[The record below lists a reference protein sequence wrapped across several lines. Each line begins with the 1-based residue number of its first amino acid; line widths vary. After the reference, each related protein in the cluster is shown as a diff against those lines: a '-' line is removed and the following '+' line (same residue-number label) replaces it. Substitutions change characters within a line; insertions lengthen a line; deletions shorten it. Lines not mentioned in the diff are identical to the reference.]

1 MSYQFLTVERN
12 GGVERV
18 TLNRPD
24 VRNAFNEQVIAD
36 LTAWAR
42 RAHDDETL
50 RVVVFSGAGKTFSA
64 GADAAWMAKKAGYSH
79 DDNVRDARAA
89 AAMFLAI
96 NTIPAIVIGRIHGAA
111 LGGGSGLAAVCD
123 IVVAAEDAIFGFT
136 ETKLGILPA
145 MISPYVLQKIGA
157 SAARDLFLTGRRFD
171 AKKAREIGLVH
182 EVVTASDLDAAVD
195 RLVNEALSA
204 SPTAVARSKPL
215 IQNVIGQA
223 PADVMGITAD
233 AIAAQRVSPEGQE
246 GLNAFLEKRT
256 PSWTVTPS
264 TSAKASTF
272 GKPAA
277 DKPADK

>member
-1 MSYQFLTVERN
+1 MSYQFLTVERK

-24 VRNAFNEQVIAD
+24 VRNAFNEHVISE

-42 RAHDDETL
+42 RAHGDETL
-50 RVVVFSGAGKTFSA
+50 RVVVFAGAGKVFSA
-64 GADAAWMAKKAGYSH
+64 GADAAWMAKMAGYSH
-79 DDNVRDARAA
+79 DDNVRDARAGA
-89 AAMFLAI
+89 EMFLAI
-96 NTIPAIVIGRIHGAA
+96 NTVPAIVIGRIHGAA

-123 IVVAAEDAIFGFT
+123 IVVAEQDAIFGFT

-182 EVVTASDLDAAVD
+182 DVVPAAELDAAVD
-195 RLVNEALSA
+195 RFVAEALTA
-204 SPTAVARSKPL
+204 SPTAVARSKAL
-215 IQNVIGQA
+215 IQSVLGQP

-233 AIAAQRVSPEGQE
+233 AIATQRVSREGQE
-246 GLNAFLEKRT
+246 GLKAFLDKRA
-256 PSWTVTPS
+256 PSWTVKS
-264 TSAKASTF
+264 
-272 GKPAA
+272 
-277 DKPADK
+277 

>member
-42 RAHDDETL
+42 RAHDDAAL
-50 RVVVFSGAGKTFSA
+50 RVVVFGGAGKVFSA
-64 GADAAWMAKKAGYSH
+64 GADAAWMAKMAGYSH
-79 DDNVRDARAA
+79 DDNVRDARAGA
-89 AAMFLAI
+89 EMFLAI

-123 IVVAAEDAIFGFT
+123 IVVAAEDAVFGFT

-171 AKKAREIGLVH
+171 AKKAKDIGLVH
-182 EVVTASDLDAAVD
+182 EVVNASDLDAAVD
-195 RLVNEALSA
+195 RFVNEALGA
-204 SPTAVARSKPL
+204 SPTAVARAKAL

-223 PADVMGITAD
+223 PAAVMGITAE
-233 AIAAQRVSPEGQE
+233 AIAAQRVSPDGQE
-246 GLNAFLEKRT
+246 GLKAFLEKRT

-264 TSAKASTF
+264 TPA
-272 GKPAA
+272 KPAA
-277 DKPADK
+277 DK